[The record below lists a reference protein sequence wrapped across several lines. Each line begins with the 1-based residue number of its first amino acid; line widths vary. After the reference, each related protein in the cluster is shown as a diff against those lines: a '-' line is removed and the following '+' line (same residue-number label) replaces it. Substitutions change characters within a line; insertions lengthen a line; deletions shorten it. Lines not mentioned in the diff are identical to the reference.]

1 MSISENK
8 GEGRKESHLNC
19 AAFDFK
25 IARNESLVDLLL
37 LLFAKG
43 PPPPNPSLKGES
55 RPRRVVQEA
64 AGPFWG
70 AEDRIVKHHLDCL
83 KEGRLPYI
91 LKRSKRGQG
100 LEC

>member
-43 PPPPNPSLKGES
+43 PPPPTP
-55 RPRRVVQEA
+55 A
-64 AGPFWG
+64 
-70 AEDRIVKHHLDCL
+70 L
-83 KEGRLPYI
+83 KENLDRGELSKKLQDLFGARRIELSSTT
-91 LKRSKRGQG
+91 LTASKRADYPTD
-100 LEC
+100 

>member
-1 MSISENK
+1 MPPKISAGALDRFRREGRRECCEQIRNKSRKGGGRRERAGDMSISENK

-43 PPPPNPSLKGES
+43 PPPQPQP
-55 RPRRVVQEA
+55 
-64 AGPFWG
+64 
-70 AEDRIVKHHLDCL
+70 
-83 KEGRLPYI
+83 
-91 LKRSKRGQG
+91 
-100 LEC
+100 